1 MHDPHRGRV
10 PDYSGMAPAS
20 AGYMLLAP
28 RYIPRLAAMVGLFTR
43 YGLTDF
49 AKQQGLI
56 ALSPES
62 AGPDP
67 ADGEIAA
74 RARAFRKKLVELGPA
89 YIKLGQVLSTR
100 PDLLPEAFVRE
111 LDRLQDDVGQI
122 SFDDVEQTIQE
133 EFGARISKLFGS
145 FDAEPI
151 GTASLGQVHAA
162 TLRDGRD
169 VVVKIQRPGIREQL
183 IDDVAFFR
191 EIAAF
196 LTSHTEAGRKID
208 MVGVIQQ
215 LERALS
221 DELDYRIEARN
232 AANFRR
238 ALAEFPRLLVP
249 RIIEAYTS
257 QRVLTMER
265 IRGIKIDAVPRISR
279 VEYDFTKVA
288 DEFAKAYL
296 KQIAIDGHFHADPHP
311 GNVFVVMPG
320 PVNPR
325 TPAEVAA
332 NDRRELQREAL
343 TPLSKL
349 EQTAQAE
356 AIAQPASEM
365 PGADEPKLALID
377 FGMTAHLAGPVRD
390 RIVSLL
396 LDLADNRGHGVAE
409 TMIEMGVT
417 LDGFERQTYIREI
430 ANLVAQNYDLSIG
443 EVKLGRVLYEVI
455 NISYTEGLRLPAEL
469 TLLAK
474 ALFNL
479 DAISAALDPSYSPI
493 KAIREYGSRIANE
506 RAQEDMSWRRL
517 FRTASQTTDLVSALP
532 HRLDQ
537 FTAKLA
543 ANELSM
549 TVDSPQVGALG
560 RSLQK
565 VANRIFTGLVLT
577 GLLIASGML
586 LPYWRSLG
594 MTGFVIAGVIG
605 LLMVMNILIT
615 DRGSGRDR

>member
-1 MHDPHRGRV
+1 
-10 PDYSGMAPAS
+10 
-20 AGYMLLAP
+20 MLLAP
-28 RYIPRLAAMVGLFTR
+28 RYIPRLAALVGLFTR
-43 YGLTDF
+43 YGLSDF

-56 ALSPES
+56 ALSPDAAEP
-62 AGPDP
+62 GPLD
-67 ADGEIAA
+67 AEIAE
-74 RARAFRKKLVELGPA
+74 RARAFRKRLVDLGPA

-100 PDLLPEAFVRE
+100 PDLLPEPFVRE
-111 LDRLQDDVGQI
+111 LDRLQDDVGPI
-122 SFDDVEQTIQE
+122 PFDDVEKTLQE
-133 EFGARISKLFGS
+133 EFGARISKLFAS
-145 FDAEPI
+145 FEEEPI

-169 VVVKIQRPGIREQL
+169 VVVKIQRPNIREAL

-191 EIAAF
+191 EVAAF

-249 RIIEAYTS
+249 RVIEGYTS

-265 IRGIKIDAVPRISR
+265 IRGIKIDAVPHIAR
-279 VEYDFTKVA
+279 VEYDFSKVA

-320 PVNPR
+320 RDNPR
-325 TPAEVAA
+325 TPAEVATS
-332 NDRRELQREAL
+332 NRRGTQREAL

-356 AIAQPASEM
+356 AVTAPEADL
-365 PGADEPKLALID
+365 PGEDEPKLALID

-417 LDGFERQTYIREI
+417 LEDFDRQSYIREI

-455 NISYTEGLRLPAEL
+455 NISYTQGLRLPAEL

-479 DAISAALDPSYSPI
+479 DAISAALDPTYSPI
-493 KAIREYGSRIANE
+493 EAIREYGTRIANE
-506 RAQEDMSWRRL
+506 RAKDEMSWRRL

-549 TVDSPQVGALG
+549 SVDSPQLGALT

-586 LPYWRSLG
+586 MPYWRGLG
-594 MTGFVIAGVIG
+594 TTGFVISGVIG
-605 LLMVMNILIT
+605 LAMVINILIA
-615 DRGSGRDR
+615 DRGGSRGR

>member
-1 MHDPHRGRV
+1 
-10 PDYSGMAPAS
+10 
-20 AGYMLLAP
+20 MLLAP

-43 YGLTDF
+43 YGLSDF

-56 ALSPES
+56 ALSP
-62 AGPDP
+62 DN
-67 ADGEIAA
+67 ADTGEIDAEVA
-74 RARAFRKKLVELGPA
+74 EKARAFRKRLVELGPA

-100 PDLLPEAFVRE
+100 PDLLPEPFVRE
-111 LDRLQDDVGQI
+111 LDRLQDDVGPI
-122 SFDDVEQTIQE
+122 AFEDVEQTIQE
-133 EFGARISKLFGS
+133 EFGARISKLFAS
-145 FDAEPI
+145 FDEEPI

-169 VVVKIQRPGIREQL
+169 VVVKVQRPRIRELL

-191 EIAAF
+191 EVAAF
-196 LTSHTEAGRKID
+196 LTSHTEAGRRID

-249 RIIEAYTS
+249 RVIEGYTS

-265 IRGIKIDAVPRISR
+265 IRGIKIDAVPHIAR

-320 PVNPR
+320 RENPR
-325 TPAEVAA
+325 TPAEVVAG
-332 NDRRELQREAL
+332 NRRGVQREAL

-349 EQTAQAE
+349 EQTAQQE
-356 AIAQPASEM
+356 AVADDAIDM
-365 PGADEPKLALID
+365 PGDDEPKLALID
-377 FGMTAHLAGPVRD
+377 FGMTAHLAGPVKD
-390 RIVSLL
+390 RIVTLL
-396 LDLADNRGHGVAE
+396 LDLADNRGYGVGE

-417 LDGFERQTYIREI
+417 LEDFDRQSYVREI

-455 NISYTEGLRLPAEL
+455 NISYTQGLRLPAEL

-479 DAISAALDPSYSPI
+479 DAVSAALDPTYSPI
-493 KAIREYGSRIANE
+493 EAIREYGTRIANE
-506 RAQEDMSWRRL
+506 RAKDEMSWNRL

-532 HRLDQ
+532 HRIDQ

-549 TVDSPQVGALG
+549 SVDSPQLG
-560 RSLQK
+560 SLVRSLQK

-586 LPYWRSLG
+586 MPYWRGLG
-594 MTGFVIAGVIG
+594 TTGFVISGVIG
-605 LLMVMNILIT
+605 LAMVINILVA
-615 DRGSGRDR
+615 DRGGSRSR

>member
-1 MHDPHRGRV
+1 VR
-10 PDYSGMAPAS
+10 
-20 AGYMLLAP
+20 MLLAP

-43 YGLTDF
+43 YGLADF

-56 ALSPES
+56 ALSP
-62 AGPDP
+62 DN
-67 ADGEIAA
+67 ADTGEIDAEITEK
-74 RARAFRKKLVELGPA
+74 ARAFRKRLVELGPA

-100 PDLLPEAFVRE
+100 PDLLPEPFVRE
-111 LDRLQDDVGQI
+111 LDRLQDDVGPI
-122 SFDDVEQTIQE
+122 GFDDVEQTIQE
-133 EFGARISKLFGS
+133 EFGARISKLFAS
-145 FDAEPI
+145 FDEEPI

-169 VVVKIQRPGIREQL
+169 VVVKVQRPRIRELL

-191 EIAAF
+191 EVAGF
-196 LTSHTEAGRKID
+196 LTSHTEAGRRID

-249 RIIEAYTS
+249 RVIEGYTS

-265 IRGIKIDAVPRISR
+265 IRGIKIDAVPHIAR

-320 PVNPR
+320 RENPR
-325 TPAEVAA
+325 TPAEVVAG
-332 NDRRELQREAL
+332 NRRGVQREAL

-349 EQTAQAE
+349 EQTAQQE
-356 AIAQPASEM
+356 AVADNAIDM

-377 FGMTAHLAGPVRD
+377 FGMTAHLAGPVKD
-390 RIVSLL
+390 RIVTLL
-396 LDLADNRGHGVAE
+396 LDLADNRGYGVGE
-409 TMIEMGVT
+409 TMIEMGVP
-417 LDGFERQTYIREI
+417 LEDFDRQSYIREI

-455 NISYTEGLRLPAEL
+455 NISYTQGLRLPAEL

-479 DAISAALDPSYSPI
+479 DAVSAALDPTYSPI
-493 KAIREYGSRIANE
+493 EAIREYGARIANE
-506 RAQEDMSWRRL
+506 RAKDDMSWHRL
-517 FRTASQTTDLVSALP
+517 FKTASQTTDLVSALP
-532 HRLDQ
+532 HRIDQ

-549 TVDSPQVGALG
+549 SVDSPQLG
-560 RSLQK
+560 SLVRSLQK

-586 LPYWRSLG
+586 RPYWRGLG
-594 MTGFVIAGVIG
+594 TTGFIISAVIG
-605 LLMVMNILIT
+605 LAMVINILIA
-615 DRGSGRDR
+615 DRGGSRNR

>member
-1 MHDPHRGRV
+1 
-10 PDYSGMAPAS
+10 
-20 AGYMLLAP
+20 MLLAP
-28 RYIPRLAAMVGLFTR
+28 RYIPRLAALVGLFTR
-43 YGLTDF
+43 YGLADF

-56 ALSPES
+56 ALSPDS
-62 AGPDP
+62 AEPGPLD
-67 ADGEIAA
+67 AEIAE
-74 RARAFRKKLVELGPA
+74 RARAFRKRLVDLGPA

-100 PDLLPEAFVRE
+100 PDLLPEPFVRE
-111 LDRLQDDVGQI
+111 LDRLQDDVGPI
-122 SFDDVEQTIQE
+122 PFDDVEKTLQE
-133 EFGARISKLFGS
+133 EFGARISKLFAS
-145 FDAEPI
+145 FDEEPI

-169 VVVKIQRPGIREQL
+169 VVVKIQRPNIREAL

-191 EIAAF
+191 EVAAF

-249 RIIEAYTS
+249 RVIEGYTS

-265 IRGIKIDAVPRISR
+265 IRGIKIDAVPHIAR
-279 VEYDFTKVA
+279 VEYDFSKVA

-320 PVNPR
+320 RENPR

-332 NDRRELQREAL
+332 TNRRGSQREAL

-356 AIAQPASEM
+356 AVTAPAIEM
-365 PGADEPKLALID
+365 PGEDEPKLALID

-417 LDGFERQTYIREI
+417 LEDFDRQSYIREI

-455 NISYTEGLRLPAEL
+455 NISYTQGLRLPAEL

-479 DAISAALDPSYSPI
+479 DAISAALDPTYSPI
-493 KAIREYGSRIANE
+493 EAIREYGTRIANE
-506 RAQEDMSWRRL
+506 RAKEDMSWRRL

-549 TVDSPQVGALG
+549 SVDSPQLGALV

-586 LPYWRSLG
+586 MPYWRGLG
-594 MTGFVIAGVIG
+594 TAGFVIAGVIG
-605 LLMVMNILIT
+605 LAMVINILIA
-615 DRGSGRDR
+615 DRGASRGR

>member
-1 MHDPHRGRV
+1 
-10 PDYSGMAPAS
+10 
-20 AGYMLLAP
+20 MLLAP
-28 RYIPRLAAMVGLFTR
+28 RYIPRLAALVGLFTR
-43 YGLTDF
+43 YGLSDF

-56 ALSPES
+56 ALSPDDAEP
-62 AGPDP
+62 GPLD
-67 ADGEIAA
+67 AEIAE
-74 RARAFRKKLVELGPA
+74 RARAFRKRLVDLGPA

-100 PDLLPEAFVRE
+100 PDLLPEPFVRE
-111 LDRLQDDVGQI
+111 LDRLQDDVGPI
-122 SFDDVEQTIQE
+122 PFDDVERTLQE
-133 EFGARISKLFGS
+133 EFGARISKLFAS
-145 FDAEPI
+145 FDEEPI

-169 VVVKIQRPGIREQL
+169 VVVKIQRPNIREAL

-191 EIAAF
+191 EVAAF

-249 RIIEAYTS
+249 RVIEGYTS

-265 IRGIKIDAVPRISR
+265 IRGIKIDAVPHIAR
-279 VEYDFTKVA
+279 VEYDFSKVA

-320 PVNPR
+320 RDNPR

-332 NDRRELQREAL
+332 TNRRGTQREAV

-349 EQTAQAE
+349 EQTAQVE
-356 AIAQPASEM
+356 AVTAPVIEM
-365 PGADEPKLALID
+365 PGEDEPKLALID

-417 LDGFERQTYIREI
+417 LEDFDRQSYIREI

-455 NISYTEGLRLPAEL
+455 NISYTQGLRLPAEL

-479 DAISAALDPSYSPI
+479 DAISAALDPTYSPI
-493 KAIREYGSRIANE
+493 EAIREYGTRIANE
-506 RAQEDMSWRRL
+506 RAKEDMSWRRL

-549 TVDSPQVGALG
+549 SVDSPQLGALT

-586 LPYWRSLG
+586 MPYWRGLG
-594 MTGFVIAGVIG
+594 TAGFIIAGVIG
-605 LLMVMNILIT
+605 LLMVINILIV
-615 DRGSGRDR
+615 DRGASRGR